1 MRQRGL
7 SIVLALCVISTS
19 LIFIAPAKA
28 AVCTPQVTTNGNQTV
43 VTFKSVGTCTWNT
56 PAGLTSFK
64 GLIVAGGGGGGSAM
78 GGGGGGGG
86 YVEFNTLSAAA
97 DVFSITVG
105 AGGSGAPTGGTTP
118 ASSGGSSSL
127 TGTGINLV
135 ARGGASGSTN
145 YASNTWVAS
154 SNGGSGGGSSG
165 SNDYP
170 GSFPQDRSSIG
181 TQSSQ
186 TQTPSLSSISGSQ
199 FGFNGGAPGFRWYPS
214 GGGGAGGSGSNTPG
228 TGGVGRANAILGT
241 NYFWAGGGGGS
252 GWSGIGGNGG
262 NGGGGGGGSGSFSSG
277 IGGSGG
283 SGLSNGA
290 AGVYEGGAGG
300 ENTGGGGGA
309 GTHSNYAGGRGGS
322 GIVILSY
329 LSYVGPASISI
340 QLASSATFAV
350 YRSTSTIEALTD
362 VAGKVSFFQAGKP
375 ISGCRTKSTTG
386 VSPNIKATCTWKPS
400 NRGNI
405 ALTARITP
413 SSDSYSASTSST
425 YIVPVRSRTTP
436 R

>member
-1 MRQRGL
+1 MGQRGL
-7 SIVLALCVISTS
+7 LSILALCITS
-19 LIFIAPAKA
+19 SSLFFITPAKA
-28 AVCTPQVTTNGNQTV
+28 ANCTPEVTTNGNQTV
-43 VTFKSVGTCTWNT
+43 VTFKNVGTCTWNT

-86 YVEFNTLSAAA
+86 YIEFDALTAAA
-97 DVFSITVG
+97 DVFSMTVG
-105 AGGSGAPTGGTTP
+105 AGGAGAPTGGTAT
-118 ASSGGSSSL
+118 AISGGNSTLTGSGINLISRGGAGGSS
-127 TGTGINLV
+127 
-135 ARGGASGSTN
+135 N
-145 YASNTWVAS
+145 YNSNSFPAIA
-154 SNGGSGGGSSG
+154 NGGSGGGSSG
-165 SNDYP
+165 ANDHP
-170 GSFPQDRSSIG
+170 GLFPQDRSSIG
-181 TQSSQ
+181 TQTSQ
-186 TQTPSLSSISGSQ
+186 TQTPSLSSISGLQ
-199 FGFNGGAPGFRWYPS
+199 FGFNGSAPGSRWYPG

-252 GWSGIGGNGG
+252 GWSGVGGNGG
-262 NGGGGGGGSGSFSSG
+262 NGGGGGGGSGGVSPG

-283 SGLSNGA
+283 LGLSNGS
-290 AGVYEGGAGG
+290 AGVYVGGAGG

-309 GTHSNYAGGRGGS
+309 GTHSGHAGGRGGS
-322 GIVILSY
+322 GIIILSY